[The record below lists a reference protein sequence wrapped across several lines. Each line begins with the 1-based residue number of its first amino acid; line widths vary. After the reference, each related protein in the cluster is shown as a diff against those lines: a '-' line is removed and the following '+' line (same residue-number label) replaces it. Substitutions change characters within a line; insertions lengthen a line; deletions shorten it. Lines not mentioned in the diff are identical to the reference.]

1 MEPWK
6 DLNGCSTGAYEEDL
20 ELRTM
25 RLERLKP
32 LNLENDK
39 SHGPQ
44 VCMLLQGKLISPL
57 WIRGSKLGM
66 QLEGFWETTT

>member
-1 MEPWK
+1 
-6 DLNGCSTGAYEEDL
+6 
-20 ELRTM
+20 M

-66 QLEGFWETTT
+66 QLEGFGETTT